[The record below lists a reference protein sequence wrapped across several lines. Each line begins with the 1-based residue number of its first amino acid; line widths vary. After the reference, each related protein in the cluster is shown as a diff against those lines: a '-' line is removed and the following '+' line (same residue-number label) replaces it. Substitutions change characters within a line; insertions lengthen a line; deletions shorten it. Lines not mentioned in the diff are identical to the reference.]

1 MAGTGNTVERQC
13 GTELTPLPAGTL
25 LPVSTLVQKAAGF
38 MGEFVVV
45 DSGILFCS
53 GLAASISASA
63 SCVLPAF
70 TLRIV
75 LRHVG
80 KYLVVP
86 TTTGIKLKESLL
98 KERDP
103 AATAQ
108 NAAAA
113 LVPLVRENDV
123 GEMVFTGEISCYV
136 VVWLLHRLVLV
147 RVISILDTHCR
158 VSVLRYPECWVTLCH
173 YVC

>member
-1 MAGTGNTVERQC
+1 
-13 GTELTPLPAGTL
+13 
-25 LPVSTLVQKAAGF
+25 
-38 MGEFVVV
+38 
-45 DSGILFCS
+45 
-53 GLAASISASA
+53 
-63 SCVLPAF
+63 
-70 TLRIV
+70 
-75 LRHVG
+75 LRHAG

-123 GEMVFTGEISCYV
+123 GEMVFTGRFPCS
-136 VVWLLHRLVLV
+136 
-147 RVISILDTHCR
+147 
-158 VSVLRYPECWVTLCH
+158 VS
-173 YVC
+173 